1 MLFLPESWL
10 VFRGEIAA
18 LTAAALWSV
27 SSLIYSWIGQQ
38 ISALLLNILKGSA
51 AIVMLLVA
59 IVLTQTSIGETSVGI
74 ILPLIVSGAIGIG
87 LGDTAFFKVLK
98 ALGARQAL
106 LLETLAPPLTA
117 LLGLIFLH
125 EQLSLQAWLGILI
138 TIAGVGWVL
147 SERTAQVS
155 AGEFS
160 LQRLREGLGWA
171 VIAELSQAGGIL
183 LSRSVFLQVDISPL
197 WSSWIR
203 ISAGTLTALVIF
215 GGQVQNFQP
224 RRNAQM
230 ARKKPLPSLPKVIT
244 PRLIG
249 GICLASFGGTV
260 LGIWLQQTAI
270 KYTLAGIAQTLSA
283 TSPLFSIPLAVLC
296 GEAVSLRSVLGAI
309 VSIVGIGMLFAASS

>member
-1 MLFLPESWL
+1 M
-10 VFRGEIAA
+10 
-18 LTAAALWSV
+18 
-27 SSLIYSWIGQQ
+27 
-38 ISALLLNILKGSA
+38 
-51 AIVMLLVA
+51 
-59 IVLTQTSIGETSVGI
+59 
-74 ILPLIVSGAIGIG
+74 
-87 LGDTAFFKVLK
+87 
-98 ALGARQAL
+98 
-106 LLETLAPPLTA
+106 
-117 LLGLIFLH
+117 
-125 EQLSLQAWLGILI
+125 
-138 TIAGVGWVL
+138 L